1 MVISQ
6 YRSIQPA
13 SLVVPLTLVSWI
25 GCFRGSIWIP
35 SRSVVRWLMKLSIAP
50 LSSKAFS
57 TVDCFAHTVK
67 GTFIFCMLWY
77 KQFGSFALPQ
87 VIEVEQFKNPP
98 VRRKLCLGL
107 CPGHRRLDPSAP
119 PPFG

>member
-6 YRSIQPA
+6 YFSIHPA
-13 SLVVPLTLVSWI
+13 SLVIPLTLVSRI
-25 GCFRGSIWIP
+25 GCFRGSVWIP
-35 SRSVVRWLMKLSIAP
+35 SRSVVQWSMKLSIAP

-67 GTFIFCMLWY
+67 GMFIFCMLWY
-77 KQFGSFALPQ
+77 KRFGPFALLQ

-98 VRRKLCLGL
+98 VQRTPHLGL
-107 CPGHRRLDPSAP
+107 CPGRCRLAP
-119 PPFG
+119 